1 MIQKLGKTLTAI
13 TLLLVLQALLASEM
27 QAQDLEPRR
36 WSHLPMG
43 LNVIGVGTG
52 WTDGDILFDPVLL
65 IEDVTFD
72 VYPLGVGYVHSF
84 ELFGKSSRVDLTV
97 PLASGRWR
105 GLLDGE
111 FTQVQR
117 RGFADPRVRF
127 SINLWGAPPLK
138 GKEYVQYQREH
149 PVTTTV
155 GASLQIRVPLGEYTS
170 ERLINLGGN
179 RWVFRPQLGVL
190 HQRGKWQFELD
201 GSVFLHQT
209 NDEFWKGAELKQD
222 PTWFAQTHAIYS
234 FKPRLWASFSAGY
247 AYGGRAYVN
256 GVKKSNVRAR
266 FMAVSFGMPISAHQ
280 SVKFVYLTRDTNVP
294 SGQNANALL
303 AAWSINWGM

>member
-1 MIQKLGKTLTAI
+1 MIQRNGQILATFAVLLVFQ
-13 TLLLVLQALLASEM
+13 LLLQGEV

-43 LNVIGVGTG
+43 LNVIGVGSG

-72 VYPLGVGYVHSF
+72 LYPIGVGYVRTF
-84 ELFGKSSRVDLTV
+84 ELFGKSSRVDVVV
-97 PLASGRWR
+97 PYASGRWR

-111 FTQVQR
+111 FTEVQR

-127 SINLWGAPPLK
+127 SINLWGAPALT
-138 GKEYVQYQREH
+138 GKEFVQYKRAH
-149 PVTTTV
+149 PVTTTI
-155 GASLQIRVPLGEYTS
+155 GAAVQVRVPLGEYTS

-179 RWVFRPQLGVL
+179 RWTVRPQLGVL
-190 HQRGKWQFELD
+190 HQHHKWQFELT

-209 NDEFWKGAELKQD
+209 NDEFWKDTELKQD
-222 PTWFAQTHAIYS
+222 ALWFAQGHAIYT
-234 FKPRLWASFSAGY
+234 FKSRWWASFSAGY
-247 AYGGRAYVN
+247 AYGGQAYVN
-256 GVKKSNVRAR
+256 NVPKSNIRAR
-266 FMAVSFGMPISAHQ
+266 YIALSLGLPISAHQ
-280 SVKFVYLTRDTNVP
+280 SVKFTYLTSDTHVS
-294 SGQNANALL
+294 SGKNIDALL